1 MCKTGLKKKNKTTK
15 AKGSGGGEK
24 ERKEGRKGERRRKEG
39 RKELG
44 TRVLIHTCDTTY
56 QCVLHLFSWEKYTK
70 ENDYLYSI
78 VL

>member
-24 ERKEGRKGERRRKEG
+24 ERKEGRKGEREEG